1 MLSKVYTSAIF
12 GIDAYLVQVEV
23 DLSHGLPTFSIV
35 GLPDTVVKESRDRVK
50 TALKNS
56 NFEFPVSKITVN
68 LAPANIKKVGASFDL
83 PIAIGIL
90 VASKQIPY
98 DNIKDYIITG
108 ELSLDGSV
116 RSIRGGICIAL
127 SAKKYEMDNII
138 IPIDNAREVSAVDG
152 LNVYPIKTLLDA
164 VSFLRGEIQIEPFKV
179 DLSAELIQNSK
190 YDVDFSDVKGQE
202 HAKRALEIA
211 AAGSHNILM
220 IGTPGSGKTML
231 AKRLPTI
238 LPEMTLEEALEVTKI
253 HSISGNFPVGE
264 ALMRI
269 RSFRSPH
276 HTTSDVALIG
286 GGSTPK
292 PGEVSL
298 SHNGVLFLD
307 EFPEFDRNVLEVLRQ
322 PLEDGVVTVSR
333 AAASFTYPAEFMLV
347 AAMNPCPCGYYTS
360 QQVNTK
366 CVCNASLIQ
375 KYISKISGPL
385 LDRIDIHIEVPHV
398 SYSELSD
405 ETQKESSEIIRNRVN
420 KARSIQKERF
430 KGTKT
435 KCNARM
441 SSRLIK
447 KYCKLDKESS
457 ELLKLAID
465 KLGLSARAY
474 DRILKV
480 ARTIADLE
488 EKENIESSHISEAIQ
503 YRSLDRNS
511 FL

>member
-1 MLSKVYTSAIF
+1 MLAKVYTAAVF
-12 GIDAYLVQVEV
+12 GIDAYLVEVEV
-23 DLSHGLPTFSIV
+23 DLSYGLPTFSIV
-35 GLPDTVVKESRDRVK
+35 GLPDAVVKESRDRVK

-108 ELSLDGSV
+108 ELSLDGGV

-127 SAKKYEMDNII
+127 TSKKYEMDNII

-152 LNVYPIKTLLDA
+152 LNVYPIKTLLDT

-269 RSFRSPH
+269 RPFRSPH
-276 HTTSDVALIG
+276 HTTSDVALMQWG
-286 GGSTPK
+286 GC
-292 PGEVSL
+292 
-298 SHNGVLFLD
+298 
-307 EFPEFDRNVLEVLRQ
+307 
-322 PLEDGVVTVSR
+322 
-333 AAASFTYPAEFMLV
+333 SF
-347 AAMNPCPCGYYTS
+347 
-360 QQVNTK
+360 
-366 CVCNASLIQ
+366 
-375 KYISKISGPL
+375 
-385 LDRIDIHIEVPHV
+385 
-398 SYSELSD
+398 
-405 ETQKESSEIIRNRVN
+405 
-420 KARSIQKERF
+420 
-430 KGTKT
+430 
-435 KCNARM
+435 
-441 SSRLIK
+441 
-447 KYCKLDKESS
+447 
-457 ELLKLAID
+457 
-465 KLGLSARAY
+465 
-474 DRILKV
+474 
-480 ARTIADLE
+480 
-488 EKENIESSHISEAIQ
+488 
-503 YRSLDRNS
+503 
-511 FL
+511 